1 VIVVP
6 PTNAIIGH
14 PIKRIADLLLLQG
27 RRALAAYD
35 DSEDRLHLW
44 SSTQLAHE
52 VWAFLMSLLRHD
64 ENQLPMVAPDVG
76 GGFGAK
82 FLAPSRC

>member
-1 VIVVP
+1 
-6 PTNAIIGH
+6 
-14 PIKRIADLLLLQG
+14 
-27 RRALAAYD
+27 
-35 DSEDRLHLW
+35 
-44 SSTQLAHE
+44 
-52 VWAFLMSLLRHD
+52 MSLLRHD